1 MREIIINLII
11 VVFPLLIYFI
21 YSLNDKILDLKTNNL
36 LFEFCLFSSIYL
48 LFNTNI
54 NIYLFLNVF
63 LLISYYKNKNI
74 LSIII
79 SIIIIL
85 YNINYNIIL
94 IPFYII
100 IYLLYYL
107 IYKNNKK
114 YLSYIII
121 ITSIL
126 IFIILNGINILNINI
141 ILSYILL
148 NILLIKLLN
157 KIDNIFNI
165 YKSLDDI
172 YNNKI
177 ITSSLFKITHEI
189 KNPLSVIKGYL
200 DMYDISNINHSKK
213 YIPIIKEEVDRTI
226 LLLNDFLCINKLN
239 MDLDILDI
247 NYLLEQLINSLNI
260 LFKKNN
266 IKLNNKIDDSEIYI
280 NGDYNRLTQVF
291 INIFKNSVEAIESN
305 GEIELTDYIEDNNVI
320 IKIKDNGIGIKDIE
334 KIKEP
339 FFTTKINGTGL
350 GVPLSIEI
358 INKHNGVINYE
369 SSSKGTIVTIKLPII
384 CFNN

>member
-320 IKIKDNGIGIKDIE
+320 IKIKDNGIGI
-334 KIKEP
+334 
-339 FFTTKINGTGL
+339 N
-350 GVPLSIEI
+350 
-358 INKHNGVINYE
+358 
-369 SSSKGTIVTIKLPII
+369 
-384 CFNN
+384 